1 MANLFDEYGYIAYP
15 LNVNIL
21 SDEIKK
27 IVENYQN
34 KELTNSEFKTILEFY
49 GNSVSEYVFTK
60 DRTALNERLSL
71 MIGKFRSTL
80 LTNAYRDFGFL
91 V

>member
-1 MANLFDEYGYIAYP
+1 ME
-15 LNVNIL
+15 
-21 SDEIKK
+21 
-27 IVENYQN
+27 Q
-34 KELTNSEFKTILEFY
+34 LTMKLETILEFY

-80 LTNAYRDFGFL
+80 LTNAYRDLGFL
-91 V
+91 E

>member
-60 DRTALNERLSL
+60 ENLSQL
-71 MIGKFRSTL
+71 
-80 LTNAYRDFGFL
+80 DEFL
-91 V
+91 KPYFQTKI